1 MTPKGKKT
9 AIVITSLLAIG
20 SVVGYFVWK
29 HRKNKKLK
37 EEEEESLRL
46 EVEKQKQADDL
57 KNTSTNT
64 INPPKVIVK
73 TPTQVVGSGNGMPS
87 SPSEIQK
94 FQDWLDAK
102 GLGWVGATN
111 STLTNGNPLKKGGG
125 YGNFGSST
133 QKAWAVYGAEYLKLS
148 APTQTVTGSGFKK
161 GEKLYPRLG
170 FDNAYSYPSKD
181 KRYIVGKVLRNG
193 GNASAIMLGD
203 SSVKGWIKA
212 KAVVTGYK
220 FNQATKSYD
229 SELKDV
235 YLESKNYTNVAP

>member
-29 HRKNKKLK
+29 HRKNKK
-37 EEEEESLRL
+37 EEEA
-46 EVEKQKQADDL
+46 QATDQ
-57 KNTSTNT
+57 TSAQDTT
-64 INPPKVIVK
+64 TASTTPSTDTTKSPKVIVK

-87 SPSEIQK
+87 SPSEMQK

-111 STLTNGNPLKKGGG
+111 STLTNGNPLKKGEG
-125 YGNFGSST
+125 YGNFRSST

-161 GEKLYPRLG
+161 EEKLYPRLG

-193 GNASAIMLGD
+193 GNPSAIMLGD

>member
-29 HRKNKKLK
+29 HRKNKK
-37 EEEEESLRL
+37 EEESLVA
-46 EVEKQKQADDL
+46 EQTTVTQDPST
-57 KNTSTNT
+57 TSTT
-64 INPPKVIVK
+64 PSTDGGKSPKVIVK
-73 TPTQVVGSGNGMPS
+73 TPTQVIGSGNGMPS

-111 STLTNGNPLKKGGG
+111 SSLTNGKPLKKGGG

-133 QKAWAVYGAEYLKLS
+133 QKAWAIYGAEYLKLS
-148 APTQTVTGSGFKK
+148 APKQTVTGSGFKK
-161 GEKLYPRLG
+161 GEKLYPRLS
-170 FDNAYSYPSKD
+170 FDNAYNYPSKD
-181 KRYIVGKVLRNG
+181 KKNIVGKVLRNG
-193 GNASAIMLGD
+193 GNPSAIMLGD

-212 KAVVTGYK
+212 KAVVTGYT

-229 SELKDV
+229 TALKEV
-235 YLESKNYTNVAP
+235 YLEAKNYTNVAP

>member
-20 SVVGYFVWK
+20 SVIGYFVWK
-29 HRKNKKLK
+29 RRKNKK
-37 EEEEESLRL
+37 EEELLLAEKS
-46 EVEKQKQADDL
+46 VEQDKS
-57 KNTSTNT
+57 N
-64 INPPKVIVK
+64 
-73 TPTQVVGSGNGMPS
+73 TPTSNDALNTPKTAVNNPTQSVSSGTLSTPN
-87 SPSEIQK
+87 EIQK

-111 STLTNGNPLKKGGG
+111 SNLSNGKPLKKGGG

-133 QKAWAVYGAEYLKLS
+133 QKAWALYGAEYLKLS
-148 APTQTVTGSGFKK
+148 APPRTVSDSGFNKN
-161 GEKLYPRLG
+161 EKLYPRLV
-170 FDNAYSYPSKD
+170 FDNAYNYPSKD
-181 KRYIVGKVLRNG
+181 KKYIVGKVLRNG
-193 GNASAIMLGD
+193 GNPSAIMLGD

>member
-20 SVVGYFVWK
+20 SVIGYFVWK
-29 HRKNKKLK
+29 HRKNKK
-37 EEEEESLRL
+37 EEEEVKATEQST
-46 EVEKQKQADDL
+46 VQDTQKPL
-57 KNTSTNT
+57 PPSTNT

-111 STLTNGNPLKKGGG
+111 STLTNGKPLKKGGG

-133 QKAWAVYGAEYLKLS
+133 QKAWAIYGSEYLKLTT
-148 APTQTVTGSGFKK
+148 PTQTVTEKKKKK

-170 FDNAYSYPSKD
+170 FDNAYNYPLKD
-181 KRYIVGKVLRNG
+181 KKNIVGKVLRNG
-193 GNASAIMLGD
+193 GNPSAIMLGD

>member
-9 AIVITSLLAIG
+9 AIVITSLFAIG
-20 SVVGYFVWK
+20 SVIGYFVWK
-29 HRKNKKLK
+29 HKKNKK
-37 EEEEESLRL
+37 EEEEL
-46 EVEKQKQADDL
+46 Q
-57 KNTSTNT
+57 STDQTPSQGTTNST
-64 INPPKVIVK
+64 PPSTDTTKPPKVIVK
-73 TPTQVVGSGNGMPS
+73 TPTQVVGSGSGMPS

-102 GLGWVGATN
+102 GLRWVGATN
-111 STLTNGNPLKKGGG
+111 STLTNGKPLKKGGG
-125 YGNFGSST
+125 YGNSGSST
-133 QKAWAVYGAEYLKLS
+133 QKAWAIYGAEYLKLTT
-148 APTQTVTGSGFKK
+148 PTQTVTGSGFKK

-170 FDNAYSYPSKD
+170 FDNAYNYPLKD
-181 KRYIVGKVLRNG
+181 KKNIVGKVLRNG
-193 GNASAIMLGD
+193 GNPSAIMLGD